1 MGGMEEAGR
10 RKEEKE
16 ALELNKRRQGEPERG
31 KTRSYN
37 WGSPSW

>member
-10 RKEEKE
+10 KKEEE

-31 KTRSYN
+31 NQKCK